1 MEKIKTILDRKPV
14 SSDYIKSKQDFG
26 KVIKGVKALSPPV
39 YKSAWFY
46 GAVGVAAVAITV
58 AAVTLTGSDVPHDKA
73 PMDTSQIASNLPPE
87 DKKAAPV
94 VEKRE
99 SEQDHSKTKQEVKKK
114 IEVKSK
120 PSEVLKTAQNE
131 PDVEKLTV
139 MKKVE
144 ETVPDLDS
152 DMPHISGISSGPI
165 DFKDFCNPLG
175 IQVDNGVLIYRSTI
189 PSRSCA
195 RDVTANIRGNRI
207 PQTLCDEIRDCG
219 NPIEISFMNIEGQDR
234 KGNNILLK
242 DFTVVTTL

>member
-58 AAVTLTGSDVPHDKA
+58 AAVTLTGSDAPHDKA
-73 PMDTSQIASNLPPE
+73 QMDTSQIASNLPPE
-87 DKKAAPV
+87 DTNAAPL

-99 SEQDHSKTKQEVKKK
+99 SEQDRSETKQEVKKK

-120 PSEVLKTAQNE
+120 PSEVLKTAENE
-131 PDVEKLTV
+131 PDIERLTV

-144 ETVPDLDS
+144 EIVPNLDS

-175 IQVDNGVLIYRSTI
+175 IQVDNGVLIYRYTI
-189 PSRSCA
+189 QYRSCA